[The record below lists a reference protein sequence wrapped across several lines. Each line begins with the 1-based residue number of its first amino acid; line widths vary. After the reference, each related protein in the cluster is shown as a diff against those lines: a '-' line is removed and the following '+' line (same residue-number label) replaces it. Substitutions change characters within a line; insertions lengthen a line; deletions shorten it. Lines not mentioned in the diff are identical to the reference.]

1 MRQVPVAAD
10 FSDPLEFR
18 RILGHLP
25 TAVSVIT
32 ALTGEEEP
40 VGMVVGTFTSVSLD
54 PPLVGFLPDRKSR
67 TWPRIEAAG
76 HFCANVL
83 AADQA
88 ALCRQIA
95 GKGDDKFAGVD
106 YSISRHRLPVLAN
119 ALASI
124 ECRIHSV
131 SDAGDHFFVLGE
143 VLGMEAARISDP
155 LLFFC
160 GRYGGFAD
168 LS

>member
-1 MRQVPVAAD
+1 M
-10 FSDPLEFR
+10 
-18 RILGHLP
+18 P

-32 ALTGEEEP
+32 ALTEAHEP
-40 VGMVVGTFTSVSLD
+40 IGMVVGTFTSVSLD

-67 TWPRIEAAG
+67 TWPLIEAAG
-76 HFCANVL
+76 HFCANIL
-83 AADQA
+83 AADQT

-95 GKGDDKFAGVD
+95 GKGEDRFAGID
-106 YSISRHRLPVLAN
+106 YTVSGHGLPIIAN

-131 SDAGDHFFVLGE
+131 NDAGDHFFVLGE
-143 VLGMEAARISDP
+143 VLGMEAVRAADP

-160 GRYGGFAD
+160 GKYGGFAD
-168 LS
+168 LN